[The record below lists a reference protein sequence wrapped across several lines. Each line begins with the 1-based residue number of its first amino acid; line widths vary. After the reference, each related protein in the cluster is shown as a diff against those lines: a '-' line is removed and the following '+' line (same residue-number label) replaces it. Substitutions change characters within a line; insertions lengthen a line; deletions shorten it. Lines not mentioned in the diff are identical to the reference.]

1 MNPDRSLKFLLIRD
15 AILFLAFT
23 AYFYLP
29 THWSGRAVPHHHFV
43 GGKGLSG
50 NDGKLEPQHK
60 KIYFAETC
68 FFAILWLG
76 LLLAWLIRHSSPATW
91 MMGSLGIIVLLTL
104 LYASYDNIYGITRRS
119 NQAMKPLTEPH
130 DLAYRAYFPF
140 TRRSA
145 RSRS

>member
-29 THWSGRAVPHHHFV
+29 SPFGLVVPCLIIILMRFV
-43 GGKGLSG
+43 GGNGLSG

-104 LYASYDNIYGITRRS
+104 LYASYDNIYG
-119 NQAMKPLTEPH
+119 PH
-130 DLAYRAYFPF
+130 AKV
-140 TRRSA
+140 
-145 RSRS
+145 